1 MKKSLP
7 SERREALSPS
17 EFDFDQPLTY
27 VPVLAEE
34 YGHEDSKFAEVFE
47 ETRQELPDCAA
58 KGSRLHNQQDQ
69 SAV

>member
-1 MKKSLP
+1 MKNS
-7 SERREALSPS
+7 SASDRREALSPS

-27 VPVLAEE
+27 VPVLVEE
-34 YGHEDSKFAEVFE
+34 YGHEDSKFAEVAE

-58 KGSRLHNQQDQ
+58 KGARLHHQQGQ